1 MTKNLTTML
10 AGETL
15 TMSSREIAELV
26 EKRHDNVKRTIEML
40 VDRGVITLPQ
50 IEEVSFKDSIGKTQ
64 RVSIYN
70 LCKRDTFVVVAR
82 LSPEFT
88 ARVVDRWQE
97 LESQQTKP
105 QLPDFSNPV
114 VMAREFS
121 KMSLAYADE
130 YEKRVE
136 AEKVADEA
144 IRTRAMI
151 GSKREAQ
158 AMNLAS
164 QAAKKVKKLEA
175 ELDRSN
181 EYATI
186 KKMENIFNQKFSWRK
201 LKAVSEDL
209 DIEVQQIPDKNY
221 GSVNS
226 YHRMVWLEAYG
237 LDINTSKAEAQ
248 KLILLEKLNALFV
261 D

>member
-1 MTKNLTTML
+1 MTTNLTTML

-15 TMSSREIAELV
+15 TMSSREIAELC
-26 EKRHDNVKRTIEML
+26 EKRHDNVMRDIAKMFGELKITDLSFEGSYTDSTGRALPMFNLPKDLT
-40 VDRGVITLPQ
+40 ITL
-50 IEEVSFKDSIGKTQ
+50 VSGYKVQLRHRIVT
-64 RVSIYN
+64 
-70 LCKRDTFVVVAR
+70 
-82 LSPEFT
+82 
-88 ARVVDRWQE
+88 RWME
-97 LESQQTKP
+97 LESQQGQVQIP
-105 QLPDFSNPV
+105 QTLHE
-114 VMAREFS
+114 ALR
-121 KMSLAYADE
+121 LAADLAE
-130 YEKRVE
+130 QKVI
-136 AEKVADEA
+136 AEKERDEA

-151 GSKREAQ
+151 GTRREAQ

-186 KKMENIFNQKFSWRK
+186 KKMENVFNQKFSWRK

-226 YHRMVWLEAYG
+226 YHRMVWMEAYG
-237 LDINTSKAEAQ
+237 LDINTTKAEAQ